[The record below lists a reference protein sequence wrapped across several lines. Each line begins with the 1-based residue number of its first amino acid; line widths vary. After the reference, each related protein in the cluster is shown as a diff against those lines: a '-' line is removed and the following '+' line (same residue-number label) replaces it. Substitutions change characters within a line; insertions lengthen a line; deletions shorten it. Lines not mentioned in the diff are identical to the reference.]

1 MNIVQL
7 TEEIEDI
14 DKKVFSLVDWIVS
27 HIPNMLSGIFLAIV
41 AIIIFAIGRKLI
53 NLLVKLLDKSFRRS
67 SMDLGVIKFLN
78 SFIRISLNIVLIV
91 VIAGFVG
98 LETTSLAT
106 IIGSAGLA
114 IGLSLQGSLSNFA
127 GGVLV
132 LILKPFTIGDYIIS
146 GSNEGVVKGIDIF
159 YTRLL
164 TADNRLV
171 VIPNGA
177 LSNSPITNVT
187 NQNIRRVDIVV
198 GVDYSEDI
206 RKVKNLLSDI
216 ANNYDLIEKDK
227 GVDIFVDELASSSVN
242 IGFRVWAKTENY
254 WKVKWDMNENIKYEF
269 DKAGIS
275 IPFDQLDV
283 SIKKE
288 D

>member
-27 HIPNMLSGIFLAIV
+27 HIPNMLSGILLAIV

-53 NLLVKLLDKSFRRS
+53 NLLVKILDKSF
-67 SMDLGVIKFLN
+67 N
-78 SFIRISLNIVLIV
+78 SFIIISLNIVLIV

-187 NQNIRRVDIVV
+187 NQDIRRVDIVV

-216 ANNYDLIEKDK
+216 ANNYELIEKDK

-242 IGFRVWAKTENY
+242 IGFRVWAKTGNY

>member
-27 HIPNMLSGIFLAIV
+27 HIPNMLSGILLAIV

-53 NLLVKLLDKSFRRS
+53 NLLVKLLDKSFRKS

-91 VIAGFVG
+91 IIAGFVG

-187 NQNIRRVDIVV
+187 NQDIRRVDIVV

-216 ANNYDLIEKDK
+216 ANNYELIEKDK

-242 IGFRVWAKTENY
+242 IGFRVWTKTENY